1 MLPQFT
7 HSGIKLK
14 CPLPLRTRALR
25 VPKGVEVRSAMTSID
40 QNINLCVDSHS
51 SPQVLQ
57 VLGYTNVAEQDLDSL
72 KFDT

>member
-40 QNINLCVDSHS
+40 QNINLCVDS
-51 SPQVLQ
+51 PVTTGIAGTG
-57 VLGYTNVAEQDLDSL
+57 VYERRRTG
-72 KFDT
+72 FG